1 MCVSELASCSVCL
14 LQRFHIHTYKGIRY
28 TPLIYRRDLCNCTQ
42 PLYWINQNRCL
53 RCESNLLYVHGC
65 HPPLLLENRIESLY
79 IVRKPILRYWRTW
92 KKLLY
97 SPPIEDGRGFSHL
110 NRRNERSLKLQRFFY
125 KTNSREF
132 SFSLS
137 FFFHRH
143 TRGKNFLGKSGIS
156 ERNSNFNSIRW

>member
-1 MCVSELASCSVCL
+1 MRLRISIMLFACF
-14 LQRFHIHTYKGIRY
+14 QWFHIHTQLRNRIHT

-65 HPPLLLENRIESLY
+65 QPPFYSRTGLNLSIYSSKTHSPILENMKETFIFF
-79 IVRKPILRYWRTW
+79 
-92 KKLLY
+92 
-97 SPPIEDGRGFSHL
+97 SPPIEDGREGGGFSHL

-132 SFSLS
+132 SSFPLSIFSVVPEG
-137 FFFHRH
+137 RI
-143 TRGKNFLGKSGIS
+143 FL
-156 ERNSNFNSIRW
+156 ENQE

>member
-1 MCVSELASCSVCL
+1 MRLRISIMLFACF
-14 LQRFHIHTYKGIRY
+14 QWFHIHTQLRSQIHT

-65 HPPLLLENRIESLY
+65 QPPPPFTREQDWISLY

-97 SPPIEDGRGFSHL
+97 SSLLRLKMGEEGGFSHL

-132 SFSLS
+132 SFPSLYIFS
-137 FFFHRH
+137 VVLEGRI
-143 TRGKNFLGKSGIS
+143 FL
-156 ERNSNFNSIRW
+156 ENQE